1 MDEFLTQFFHKN
13 QLLWYFLT
21 ITVFFANVYSGFV
34 NKTLDKSGKYDKIP
48 KKNAYS
54 LIKSG
59 GGIGPMKPGN
69 LRKLRNVSS
78 RGAKSDGNER

>member
-1 MDEFLTQFFHKN
+1 M
-13 QLLWYFLT
+13 
-21 ITVFFANVYSGFV
+21 

-48 KKNAYS
+48 EKNAYS

-69 LRKLRNVSS
+69 LQRIALSFLCVVPNPTATRDEDSI
-78 RGAKSDGNER
+78 

>member
-1 MDEFLTQFFHKN
+1 
-13 QLLWYFLT
+13 
-21 ITVFFANVYSGFV
+21 V

-48 KKNAYS
+48 QKNAYS

-69 LRKLRNVSS
+69 LQRGGFVISL
-78 RGAKSDGNER
+78 RGAKSGGNER

>member
-1 MDEFLTQFFHKN
+1 M
-13 QLLWYFLT
+13 
-21 ITVFFANVYSGFV
+21 

-48 KKNAYS
+48 EKNAYS

-69 LRKLRNVSS
+69 LLIQ
-78 RGAKSDGNER
+78 GAKSDGNER